1 MAKIKAVTIERQ
13 YCSGGREI
21 GKLAAEKLGIE
32 CYDKKLA
39 GMTADRLGVP
49 VEEIVKYEETLMNPL
64 LSPLSFKSGI
74 DHKKNM
80 SELVFEAQA
89 EIITKLVKQ
98 GPCIIVG
105 RCADYILK
113 NNVPTLSVFV
123 YASSQSRMQHA
134 SDFHGIPYEDIK
146 STLKKMDKKRA
157 DYYRLNTQKEWDSMY
172 GYDLCINSGK
182 LSFEAAAEMI
192 AHAVRSSC

>member
-1 MAKIKAVTIERQ
+1 
-13 YCSGGREI
+13 
-21 GKLAAEKLGIE
+21 
-32 CYDKKLA
+32 A
-39 GMTADRLGVP
+39 GMTADKIGVP

-89 EIITKLVKQ
+89 EIITKLAKK

-134 SDFHGIPYEDIK
+134 ADFHGIPYEDIK

-182 LSFEAAAEMI
+182 LSIEAAAEMI
-192 AHAVRSSC
+192 AHAVESSF